1 MNTRFVLLL
10 TVTCLGTATG
20 TTRTVPAGG
29 DLQSALNAAQP
40 GDIVTL
46 APGATYTGHF
56 TLAPNPGPQWIT
68 IQSAAL
74 SSLPGPGVRIS
85 PAQASLL
92 PKLVSPDSNPALAIN
107 GGSNYYRLQGIEFTV
122 APGVYVQDL
131 VRIGTAAEASNAQL
145 PHDLDFDR
153 DYLHGDPSVGGKR
166 GIALNGGATTVE
178 NSYVSG
184 FISPGQDTQALCGW
198 NGPGPYTIQNN
209 YLEAGSEIVAFGG
222 ATVSIPLNT
231 PSDIVI
237 KNNTFFKPLSW
248 RSGDPSYAGFPVW
261 AKNHIELKNAQR
273 VTIDSNTFTNN
284 WIGADQ
290 QGFALMFSVRTEG
303 GTVPWAVVNG
313 VTVKNNI
320 FRHSAAGAYLVGH
333 DGAGGSAGSFTI
345 QNNVWEDISGAWGGD
360 GRLFEI
366 LNDVNG
372 ATFDHNT
379 AFQTGWP
386 AVFDLGTSHNINFTN
401 NIFNLG
407 AGVAGDGTRNGTPT
421 LLAYA
426 GGGVFT
432 KNILIGTTSD
442 SYPAGNFFPASI
454 DQVGFVNYNAENF
467 LLVATS
473 PYKGM
478 GTDGGDLGS
487 SVSTS
492 TSTTPTPA
500 PTPTNPT
507 PAPAL
512 PTGWMNVVAKISGQ
526 CLDVPFWSGSNWG
539 RNQGIILQ
547 QWGCSGG
554 DMQKFQF
561 TPVNGGYKITS
572 KVSGLQLDIAGGPSA
587 TQNGAALDQWPYWGG
602 TNEIFTVNAT
612 ADGYYTLNPV
622 HSGKCLDVPFWSGS
636 NWGKNQGTTIQ
647 QWSCN
652 GGDNQKW
659 SLVPAQ

>member
-1 MNTRFVLLL
+1 MSKHFVFLLA
-10 TVTCLGTATG
+10 VACLHTATA

-284 WIGADQ
+284 WIWSDQ
-290 QGFALMFSVRTEG
+290 QGFMLVFGVRTEG
-303 GTVPWAVVNG
+303 GMVPWAVVND
-313 VTVKNNI
+313 VTVTNNI
-320 FRHSAAGAYLVGH
+320 LRHSAAGALIMGR
-333 DGAGGSAGSFTI
+333 DGLGGSASRFLI
-345 QNNVWEDISGAWGGD
+345 KNNIWEDLSPYWSGD
-360 GRLFEI
+360 GRLLQI
-366 LNDVNG
+366 QDSVNG
-372 ATFDHNT
+372 VTFDHNT
-379 AFQTGWP
+379 AFEAGWLTAF
-386 AVFDLGTSHNINFTN
+386 AVNYSFNVNLTN

-407 AGVAGDGTRNGTPT
+407 AGIIGAGAGVGSPS
-421 LLAYA
+421 LAAYDI
-426 GGGVFT
+426 GGVFA
-432 KNILIGTTSD
+432 NNVIIGTSLYP
-442 SYPAGNFFPASI
+442 YPASNVFPATI
-454 DQVGFVNYNAENF
+454 DQVGFVNYSAENF
-467 LLVATS
+467 LLAPTS

-478 GTDGGDLGS
+478 GMDGTDPGANLSTILPTS
-487 SVSTS
+487 SAP
-492 TSTTPTPA
+492 TTPA
-500 PTPTNPT
+500 SWVN
-507 PAPAL
+507 L
-512 PTGWMNVVAKISGQ
+512 IAK
-526 CLDVPFWSGSNWG
+526 
-539 RNQGIILQ
+539 
-547 QWGCSGG
+547 
-554 DMQKFQF
+554 
-561 TPVNGGYKITS
+561 
-572 KVSGLQLDIAGGPSA
+572 
-587 TQNGAALDQWPYWGG
+587 
-602 TNEIFTVNAT
+602 
-612 ADGYYTLNPV
+612 
-622 HSGKCLDVPFWSGS
+622 HSGKCLDITGASTMP
-636 NWGKNQGTTIQ
+636 GTTAIQ
-647 QWSCN
+647 YACGSGDDQKFQLTPVTGGYSIMGKQSGLALDILGGASVTWGGAAVDQWSYWGGASQIWQLVPTADGYYNLKPKSDGLCLAVGAASQSNSAPVIQWGCDN
-652 GGDNQKW
+652 GDEQKW
-659 SLVPAQ
+659 SLVPAR